1 MLVKTSLMEY
11 FKNAVEKAIS
21 ELHVKVNELTA
32 FYIVNL
38 LTVFFRTERVYIGA
52 EDLRYKTIAQV
63 LLESKF
69 YDITRRIKALKHIA
83 DYSLFMSGFFSE
95 SFKRKLVSIDY
106 FITLGS
112 KAYLDLASIL
122 VDMREKTLVDV
133 YRELGEKFPIL
144 VDVLAEVSENAI
156 QRRNDLLQVYE
167 KWLRTHSQREEKK
180 LRKRGI
186 YPLNI
191 DFTKL
196 Q

>member
-63 LLESKF
+63 FLESKF

-144 VDVLAEVSENAI
+144 VDVLAEVSEKAI

-180 LRKRGI
+180 LRKCGI